1 MSFSEQDSRKEV
13 SQVDEKLHQAI
24 QELVYAYNFEL
35 LAFDEEFLIKSL
47 GRGAD
52 AAGLQEPV
60 AYCEHLKHN
69 PEAADHFFKS
79 FHITYTQFFREPL
92 LFAYIEHRLVPG
104 FVQQAPQGRE
114 IRIWSAGCSTG
125 QEAYSLAII
134 LDEYL
139 RATGKELR
147 FRIFATDISREALSV
162 AERGEYYESDMQNV
176 KLKYARAYFTE
187 AGGKYTVVKAI
198 KDKVSFAHYDLLDT
212 SSANP
217 PESIFGSFDLVCC
230 NNLLMYYR
238 KDLRMVMLKKL
249 ERSLSPNGLL
259 AVSEAERSF
268 IKSNTNFQPVT
279 VPVSIFQKTNFI
291 R

>member
-1 MSFSEQDSRKEV
+1 MSR
-13 SQVDEKLHQAI
+13 VDEKLQKAI
-24 QELVYAYNFEL
+24 QGLTHTYKFDL
-35 LAFDEEFLIKSL
+35 LAFDEEFLTKSL
-47 GRGAD
+47 GRGAA
-52 AAGLQEPV
+52 AAGIQEPI

-69 PEAADHFFKS
+69 PEAADQFFKS
-79 FHITYTQFFREPL
+79 IHITYTQFFREPL
-92 LFAYIEHRLVPG
+92 LFAYIEHRLLPS
-104 FVQQAPQGRE
+104 FIQQAPKGRE

-134 LDEYL
+134 FDEYL
-139 RATGKELR
+139 RSAGKELR

-162 AERGEYYESDMQNV
+162 AERGEYFESDMQNV
-176 KLKYARAYFTE
+176 KLKYVRACFIE
-187 AGGKYTVVKAI
+187 AGGKYAVVKAI

-217 PESIFGSFDLVCC
+217 PESIFGNFDLVCC

-238 KDLRMVMLKKL
+238 KDLRMAMLKKL
-249 ERSLSPNGLL
+249 ERSLTPAGLL

-268 IKSNTNFQPVT
+268 IKSNTSFQPVT
-279 VPVSIFQKTNFI
+279 IPISIFQKTGYI